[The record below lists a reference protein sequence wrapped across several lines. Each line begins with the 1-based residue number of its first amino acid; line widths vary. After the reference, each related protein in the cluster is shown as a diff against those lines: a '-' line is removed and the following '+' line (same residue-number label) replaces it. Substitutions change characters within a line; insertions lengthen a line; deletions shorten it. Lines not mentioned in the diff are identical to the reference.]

1 MVRAHTKKYARR
13 FAPRVRR
20 GKRSYE
26 GGHCSQGSPLQSR
39 SALFYQRFTLVTKRP
54 RPIPTFGLTH
64 LALGVADVERAFGF
78 YEAVFG
84 MVATY
89 RSESFLQAETPGLRD
104 ILVFEKRPGATG
116 ASADI
121 AHFGFRV
128 KSPEDLKNAAAV
140 VTAAG
145 GTIVEEGEFMSGE
158 PYLFA
163 RDRDGYLLEI
173 WYELK

>member
-1 MVRAHTKKYARR
+1 VTVP
-13 FAPRVRR
+13 PRSIR
-20 GKRSYE
+20 
-26 GGHCSQGSPLQSR
+26 
-39 SALFYQRFTLVTKRP
+39 
-54 RPIPTFGLTH
+54 TFGLTH
-64 LALGVADVERAFGF
+64 LALGVADVDRAFGF

-89 RSESFLQAETPGLRD
+89 RSDAFIQAETPGMRD
-104 ILVFEKRPGATG
+104 VLVFEKQRGVTG

-128 KSPEDLKNAAAV
+128 QAPEDMNDAANIV
-140 VTAAG
+140 IAAG
-145 GTIVEEGEFMSGE
+145 GTIVEQGEFVPGE

-163 RDRDGYLLEI
+163 RDLDGYLFEI

>member
-1 MVRAHTKKYARR
+1 MITRQ
-13 FAPRVRR
+13 
-20 GKRSYE
+20 RS
-26 GGHCSQGSPLQSR
+26 
-39 SALFYQRFTLVTKRP
+39 
-54 RPIPTFGLTH
+54 IPTFGLTH
-64 LALGVADVERAFGF
+64 LALGVADVDRAFGF

-89 RSESFLQAETPGLRD
+89 RSDAFLQAETPGMRD
-104 ILVFEKRPGATG
+104 VLVFEKQSGVTG

-128 KSPEDLKNAAAV
+128 QAPEDLNDAPAI

-145 GTIVEEGEFMSGE
+145 GTVVEQGEFVPGE

-163 RDRDGYLLEI
+163 RDLDGYLFEI
-173 WYELK
+173 WYELKRP

>member
-1 MVRAHTKKYARR
+1 
-13 FAPRVRR
+13 
-20 GKRSYE
+20 
-26 GGHCSQGSPLQSR
+26 
-39 SALFYQRFTLVTKRP
+39 VTVRP
-54 RPIPTFGLTH
+54 RSIPTFGLTH
-64 LALGVADVERAFGF
+64 LALGVSDVDRAFGF

-89 RSESFLQAETPGLRD
+89 RSDGFLQAETPGMRD
-104 ILVFEKRPGATG
+104 VLVFERQSGATG

-128 KSPEDLKNAAAV
+128 RAPEDLKGAADI

-145 GTIVEEGEFMSGE
+145 GTIVEQGEFVPGE

-163 RDRDGYLLEI
+163 RDRDGYLFEI
-173 WYELK
+173 WYELN